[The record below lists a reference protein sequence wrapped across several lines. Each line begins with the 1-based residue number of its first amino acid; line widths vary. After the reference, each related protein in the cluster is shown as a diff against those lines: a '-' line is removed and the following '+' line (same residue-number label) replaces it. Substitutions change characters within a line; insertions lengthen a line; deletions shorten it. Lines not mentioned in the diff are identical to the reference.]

1 MGNKVNYTEKDVAI
15 VAILKGAED
24 GMTIAEI
31 SEAYGEKVQPGTIA
45 GMVKKGLIAAIGER
59 NVVRLSKRPHT
70 LYNFVT
76 AEVLTNAE
84 GKPCNY
90 TDSEKEILK
99 VAATFSEPFTLA
111 DLAAAMGRNR
121 LTSGNTN
128 GLVKKGNF
136 TKCAEPRMVDV
147 PAPDTVN
154 VYGFVADV
162 PADAVIGTSK

>member
-76 AEVLTNAE
+76 AEALTNAE

-99 VAATFSEPFTLA
+99 VAATFTEPFTLA
-111 DLAAAMGRNR
+111 DLAAAMGRDR

-136 TKCAEPRMVDV
+136 TKCAEPRMVNV
-147 PAPDTVN
+147 PSPDTVN